1 LHLQGLWTDS
11 QIAPLKRIVDF
22 CHSQGTKIGVQLAHA
37 GRKAST
43 YAPWVHSDPTRKHVA
58 DTYTASEEENG
69 WPNNTYAPSA
79 VPHSDKY
86 PMPKE
91 MTEQDMQYVEDA
103 FVAATERAKAAG
115 FDFVQYHYSHGYMYA
130 PLSSINGRVLTP
142 TRMHSFLS
150 VLSNFRTDAYGGSL
164 ENRMRFPLRV
174 CTAVRRDSPCAT
186 EAFFTSCSR
195 CARPGETAL

>member
-1 LHLQGLWTDS
+1 
-11 QIAPLKRIVDF
+11 
-22 CHSQGTKIGVQLAHA
+22 
-37 GRKAST
+37 
-43 YAPWVHSDPTRKHVA
+43 
-58 DTYTASEEENG
+58 
-69 WPNNTYAPSA
+69 
-79 VPHSDKY
+79 
-86 PMPKE
+86 MPKE